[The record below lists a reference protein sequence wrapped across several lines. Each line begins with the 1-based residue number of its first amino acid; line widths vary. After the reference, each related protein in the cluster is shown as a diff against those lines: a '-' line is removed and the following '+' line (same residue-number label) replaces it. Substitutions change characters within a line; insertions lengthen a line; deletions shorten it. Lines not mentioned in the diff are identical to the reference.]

1 MSSSNRGRNGQS
13 RQKDE
18 ESDHL
23 RLISTKNSRLTTLN
37 EEPSQEN
44 SLLADNHEDDANL
57 DPEHKPFSDRK
68 PYLRHRNED
77 REVKGRFGNTNGRD
91 KTNSNLEEDQN

>member
-1 MSSSNRGRNGQS
+1 MSSSNRGRDGQS

-37 EEPSQEN
+37 EEASQEN
-44 SLLADNHEDDANL
+44 SLMAENLGDDADL
-57 DPEHKPFSDRK
+57 DPEQKPLSDRK
-68 PYLRHRNED
+68 P
-77 REVKGRFGNTNGRD
+77 
-91 KTNSNLEEDQN
+91 